1 MPNYGLLIDYEFCS
15 GCHSCEVACKE
26 EHGFPVGKY
35 GIRVWNDGPWPI
47 DNRKMNWNKIPI
59 PTDLCDLCADRVEKG
74 KVPTCVHH
82 CLCQAMKF
90 GTVDELCEDL
100 KRKHKQVLFVP
111 REGEPLN
118 WQEEIDTTSVVD
130 KVKNAKSNEIEY
142 SVADA
147 SALGESEA
155 NTSFKLALQREE
167 QKLDDRQK
175 VE

>member
-74 KVPTCVHH
+74 KVPTCVQH
-82 CLCQAMKF
+82 CQSKCLEF
-90 GTVDELCEDL
+90 GTVEELSARMDE
-100 KRKHKQVLFVP
+100 KQKTLFV
-111 REGEPLN
+111 
-118 WQEEIDTTSVVD
+118 
-130 KVKNAKSNEIEY
+130 
-142 SVADA
+142 VA
-147 SALGESEA
+147 
-155 NTSFKLALQREE
+155 
-167 QKLDDRQK
+167 
-175 VE
+175 